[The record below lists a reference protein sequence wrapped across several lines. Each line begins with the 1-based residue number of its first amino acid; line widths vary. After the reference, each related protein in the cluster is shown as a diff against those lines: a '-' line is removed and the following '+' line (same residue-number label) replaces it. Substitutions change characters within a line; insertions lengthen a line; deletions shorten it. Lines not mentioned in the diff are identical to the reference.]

1 MPIAVTMKDVLTS
14 EVVDEDFIQ
23 AMNQLNMA
31 SASGKTFMAMDD
43 MEGGHVMFNVP
54 NILVI
59 KELSD

>member
-14 EVVDEDFIQ
+14 EIVDEDFTS
-23 AMNQLNMA
+23 AMAALNIA